1 VTLYHFQIIDPSGLR
16 RDAKSALLPDMEAVW
31 EQIATLASARDAEGR
46 QIRVTNEA
54 GGIVVL
60 VGVSTARRLHSLRA
74 A

>member
-1 VTLYHFQIIDPSGLR
+1 VTLYHFQIIDPEGGRREVASLR
-16 RDAKSALLPDMEAVW
+16 LPDLDSVW
-31 EQIATLASARDAEGR
+31 ERIASLASARDAEGR

-60 VGVSTARRLHSLRA
+60 VGVCTARRLQTLRA